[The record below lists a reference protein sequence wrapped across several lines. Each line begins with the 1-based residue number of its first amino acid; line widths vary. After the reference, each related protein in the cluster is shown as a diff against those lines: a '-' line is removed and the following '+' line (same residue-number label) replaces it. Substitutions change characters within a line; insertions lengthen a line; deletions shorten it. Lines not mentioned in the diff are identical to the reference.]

1 MFVKCHLLVKN
12 AILIFSFAPCIS
24 YFNVTV
30 IKYHDQIN
38 YRRQCLFEFTIP
50 KGVIPIMVGK
60 LDTKPKLEGWH

>member
-30 IKYHDQIN
+30 IKYHDQID

-50 KGVIPIMVGK
+50 KGNTSNGRK
-60 LDTKPKLEGWH
+60 AWHKAKA